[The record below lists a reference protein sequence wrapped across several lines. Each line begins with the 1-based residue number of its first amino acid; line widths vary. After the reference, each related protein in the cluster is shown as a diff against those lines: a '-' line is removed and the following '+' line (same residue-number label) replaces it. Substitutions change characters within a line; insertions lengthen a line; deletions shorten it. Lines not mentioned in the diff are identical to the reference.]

1 MANFVKERTEVEI
14 LGATYIFQL
23 EERWTPVLVAA
34 SGTQY
39 REVYHVISLLDLD
52 DNLIAEYP
60 LGEKAKAIEKAR
72 RRWNNATWAIKRA
85 LRNRFRWSDERK
97 KPTSV

>member
-23 EERWTPVLVAA
+23 EERWTPVLVTA

-39 REVYHVISLLDLD
+39 REGYYVVSLLDLD
-52 DNLIAEYP
+52 DNIIAEYP

-85 LRNRFRWSDERK
+85 LRNRFRWSDE
-97 KPTSV
+97 